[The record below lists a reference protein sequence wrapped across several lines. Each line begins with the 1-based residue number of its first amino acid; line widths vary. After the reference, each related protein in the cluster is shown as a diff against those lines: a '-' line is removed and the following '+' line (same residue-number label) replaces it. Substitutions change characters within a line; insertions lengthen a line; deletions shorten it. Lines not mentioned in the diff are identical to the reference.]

1 MNYCQNYFFSDIA
14 VAGLQ
19 SEMAA
24 LLDMQR
30 PLQSQVEQLKKALES
45 TRKVMEYEGAEES
58 YSQYNKV
65 QMPL

>member
-19 SEMAA
+19 SEIAA
-24 LLDMQR
+24 LQDIQR
-30 PLQSQVEQLKKALES
+30 PLQSQVEQLKKALQS
-45 TRKVMEYEGAEES
+45 TRNVMEYEDAEES
-58 YSQYNKV
+58 HSQYNKV

>member
-19 SEMAA
+19 SEMTA

-45 TRKVMEYEGAEES
+45 TRNVMEYEDAEENH
-58 YSQYNKV
+58 SQYNKV
-65 QMPL
+65 I